1 VVSGVSG
8 TCRARA
14 DRGSRIFVEELER
27 FAAAISEPRCAAI
40 AERLAAPLRVAVSGR
55 RGVGRTT
62 VARALA
68 RAGVAVTT
76 ANRADLGVY
85 VLADAAK
92 PEDCAAVAA
101 AGRPLLVVLSKAD
114 LVCTT
119 ATGRYPDGPTD
130 AARARCAQLS
140 ARVGTPV
147 EPLIGLLAVAALDDP
162 LWAELQ
168 AVAAGQT
175 PVGRRLRETLDAFG
189 VRQAATA
196 IRRGATRADTEAQ
209 LRGVSGIDH
218 VVDKIGA
225 LGAPLRYQRVCEAV
239 AQLEAMAVTDRRIGE
254 FLVHDDTVVARM
266 TNAVDAVESLGLDV
280 DHGDTV
286 DAHLRRATHWQR
298 HRRGPAA
305 GIERACGADIVR
317 GSLRLWSKAGGSV

>member
-1 VVSGVSG
+1 M
-8 TCRARA
+8 
-14 DRGSRIFVEELER
+14 
-27 FAAAISEPRCAAI
+27 
-40 AERLAAPLRVAVSGR
+40 AVTGR

-68 RAGVAVTT
+68 HAGVAVTT

-85 VLADAAK
+85 VLADAVK

-114 LVCTT
+114 LVSTT
-119 ATGRYPDGPTD
+119 AAGRYPDGPTS

-147 EPLIGLLAVAALDDP
+147 EPLIGLLAVAALDDT

-168 AVAAGQT
+168 ALAAEPT
-175 PVGRRLRETLDAFG
+175 AVGRRLMQTLDAFG
-189 VRQAATA
+189 VRQAVAA
-196 IRRGATRADTEAQ
+196 IRRGATRADTEVH
-209 LRGVSGIDH
+209 LRGLSGIDH
-218 VVDKIGA
+218 LVDKLGA
-225 LGAPLRYQRVCEAV
+225 LGAPLRYQRVRDAV

-254 FLVHDDTVVARM
+254 FLAHDDTVVARM
-266 TNAVDAVESLGLDV
+266 MDAVDAVESIGMDV
-280 DHGDTV
+280 DRGDTV
-286 DAHLRRATHWQR
+286 DAHLRRATHWER

-305 GIERACGADIVR
+305 GIERACGADIVA